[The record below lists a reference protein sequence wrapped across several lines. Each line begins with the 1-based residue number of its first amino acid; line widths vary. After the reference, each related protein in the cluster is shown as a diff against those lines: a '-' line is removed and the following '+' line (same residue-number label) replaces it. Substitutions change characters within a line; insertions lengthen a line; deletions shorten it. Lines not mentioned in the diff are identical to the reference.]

1 METLKPYK
9 FRIYLK
15 NGEYY
20 TYLYDDY
27 DWKILKD
34 QPLVIVVDSNE
45 VKWLVLDLNDFS
57 RVEVIAE

>member
-9 FRIYLK
+9 FRIFLK

-20 TYLYDDY
+20 TYPYDDY
-27 DWKILKD
+27 NWHILSD
-34 QPLVIVVDSNE
+34 QQLVVVTDSND